1 MSKLLDQYQRRLKES
16 SPTAEKSN
24 HQKHSLDVRYLLDL
38 IAEKLGIDVALKIIT
53 VIDADFGPLWNVKVD
68 KNLHLVSSSKIQ
80 ITLSEPQIVN
90 FLDDNYLKRFMYV
103 LTLSDGESIMRQ
115 EAFLHDQCVLR
126 RSSGFDRNQYYKANF
141 GELPVGRRF
150 SLQASTYFNG
160 KEVIRHDLEEVATR
174 PDPPSQA
181 MGSWSAYPD
190 DGQIYFNYRIQ
201 WESPAAGDVESD
213 YTYIV
218 EIFNDQNEI
227 VEYTTRE
234 SKCDHQVM
242 NNWSLKSF
250 RIWSIDGCQ
259 QKSQK
264 ALELEVSPPPSALNS
279 YVTHLRYLMENDT
292 HFQKDMNEY
301 SFKLTLLGK
310 TSQEVKALQDGLQ
323 LLYNSE
329 HDNNMKVKI

>member
-1 MSKLLDQYQRRLKES
+1 MIIQVRS
-16 SPTAEKSN
+16 SA
-24 HQKHSLDVRYLLDL
+24 
-38 IAEKLGIDVALKIIT
+38 VALKIIT
-53 VIDADFGPLWNVKVD
+53 VFDADFGPLWNVKVD
-68 KNLHLVSSSKIQ
+68 KNLHLISSSKIQ
-80 ITLSEPQIVN
+80 VTLSEPQIVN

-141 GELPVGRRF
+141 GELPVGRCF

-160 KEVIRHDLEEVATR
+160 KEVITHDLEEVATR

-181 MGSWSAYPD
+181 KAHWSAYPD

-201 WESPAAGDVESD
+201 WDDNSD

-218 EIFNDQNEI
+218 EIINDQNEI
-227 VEYTTRE
+227 VEYTTRD

-250 RIWSIDGCQ
+250 RIWSIDKWQ
-259 QKSQK
+259 QKSAK
-264 ALELEVSPPPSALNS
+264 ALELEVDSVPSALNS
-279 YVTHLRYLMENDT
+279 YITHLRYLMENDT

-310 TSQEVKALQDGLQ
+310 TSHEVKALQDGLQ

-329 HDNNMKVKI
+329 HDNNIRVKTK

>member
-1 MSKLLDQYQRRLKES
+1 MSKLLEQYQKRLKEYPQKES
-16 SPTAEKSN
+16 SMSTEKSH
-24 HQKHSLDVRYLLDL
+24 HQNHSLDVRYLLDL

-68 KNLHLVSSSKIQ
+68 KNLHLISSSKIQ
-80 ITLSEPQIVN
+80 VTLSEPQIVN

-141 GELPVGRRF
+141 GELPVGRCF

-160 KEVIRHDLEEVATR
+160 KEVITHDLEEVATR

-181 MGSWSAYPD
+181 KTHWSAYPD

-201 WESPAAGDVESD
+201 WDDNSD

-218 EIFNDQNEI
+218 EIINDQNEI
-227 VEYTTRE
+227 VEYTTRD

-250 RIWSIDGCQ
+250 RIWSIDKWQ
-259 QKSQK
+259 QKSVN
-264 ALELEVSPPPSALNS
+264 ALELEVDSVPSALNS
-279 YVTHLRYLMENDT
+279 YITHLRYLMENDT

-310 TSQEVKALQDGLQ
+310 TSHEVKALQDGLQ

-329 HDNNMKVKI
+329 HDNNIRVKTK